1 MRRKP
6 HKGHDKDKDKER
18 TKKMNCYI
26 NNDEEVVN
34 LGRVAT
40 LTTLVTIALA
50 VMAVVA
56 NISPTTR
63 KGQGQ

>member
-1 MRRKP
+1 MVYYAPKAPQGALQGQRQ
-6 HKGHDKDKDKER
+6 GR

-50 VMAVVA
+50 VVAVVA
-56 NISPTTR
+56 NI
-63 KGQGQ
+63 

>member
-34 LGRVAT
+34 LGRVAA

-56 NISPTTR
+56 NI
-63 KGQGQ
+63 

>member
-1 MRRKP
+1 
-6 HKGHDKDKDKER
+6 
-18 TKKMNCYI
+18 MNRYI

-56 NISPTTR
+56 NI
-63 KGQGQ
+63 